1 MSRFFSVDD
10 ANALVPELALL
21 VARLC
26 DERAGLVA
34 LRDAYR
40 DRDRARVKELIAEE
54 PAPEADDPEL
64 RRLRLRMRGLVD
76 QMSADAA
83 WLDDRGIVL
92 RDIPTGLLDF
102 PAIVS
107 GRQAWL
113 CWRLGE
119 ECVGFWHETDEGFA
133 GRRPLADL
141 PDEPA
146 PA

>member
-1 MSRFFSVDD
+1 VSRFYSLTD
-10 ANALVPELALL
+10 ANALVPDLA
-21 VARLC
+21 VVAARLR
-26 DERAGLVA
+26 DERAELVG

-40 DRDRARVKELIAEE
+40 DREGALIEELIAE
-54 PAPEADDPEL
+54 APVPEDDDPEL

-76 QMSADAA
+76 QMQADVV
-83 WLDDRGIVL
+83 WLDERGIVL
-92 RDIPTGLLDF
+92 RDIPTGLIDF
-102 PAIVS
+102 PALVS

-119 ECVGFWHETDEGFA
+119 ERVGFWHDTDEGFA
-133 GRRPLADL
+133 GRRPLEAL